1 MFDVPGAKRKF
12 PTRSPLKKRD
22 FIIIE
27 ARTGHSNCVAVL
39 EETCTGTPT
48 PYCGDTDALRVL
60 TSDPSAGIR
69 AASGFPGPRR
79 SSQA

>member
-27 ARTGHSNCVAVL
+27 ARPGHSNCVAVL
-39 EETCTGTPT
+39 EETCTGTLHPI
-48 PYCGDTDALRVL
+48 AAIL
-60 TSDPSAGIR
+60 TLYVS
-69 AASGFPGPRR
+69 
-79 SSQA
+79 